1 MNSLANLSLSG
12 YLPLRRE
19 GKSAYPDREA
29 PAIAGLSRYLKESSE
44 KLLQVLLILQRMF
57 FNRIKCG

>member
-1 MNSLANLSLSG
+1 MNSLANLSLAC
-12 YLPLRRE
+12 YLPLRRQ

-29 PAIAGLSRYLKESSE
+29 PAIAGLSHYLKESSE

>member
-19 GKSAYPDREA
+19 GESAYPDREA

-44 KLLQVLLILQRMF
+44 KLLQVLLIT
-57 FNRIKCG
+57 